1 MDLKTWPQVFPA
13 CSVLFS
19 ALLLM
24 PGSLFLPGK
33 TAAGS
38 PSSTGDYAPWGRRN
52 SFPLDSAEKPCEGLS
67 LSKHIP
73 IPVIVNIDKTPWL
86 APPGSCRKKR
96 AGAWG
101 VKAHGVQKGGWE
113 DGLGW
118 SEERQY
124 HQLPV
129 GPTPVMTP
137 LALEKSIAEG
147 RSIFSSAVFRNA
159 RDRAPGWLS
168 RLGM

>member
-101 VKAHGVQKGGWE
+101 GQAHGVYRELGYNSPKRNRKE
-113 DGLGW
+113 DGKMGW
-118 SEERQY
+118 AGQKKDNI
-124 HQLPV
+124 
-129 GPTPVMTP
+129 T
-137 LALEKSIAEG
+137 
-147 RSIFSSAVFRNA
+147 SSQ
-159 RDRAPGWLS
+159 
-168 RLGM
+168 